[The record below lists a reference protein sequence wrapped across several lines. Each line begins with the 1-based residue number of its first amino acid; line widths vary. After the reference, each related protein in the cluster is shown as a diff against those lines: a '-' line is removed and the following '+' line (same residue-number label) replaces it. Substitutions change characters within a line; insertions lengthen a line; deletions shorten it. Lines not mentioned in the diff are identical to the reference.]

1 MTTEAKP
8 LLTVLLTR
16 YKEGKEGQ
24 MKGHG
29 SHCDDAATMAH
40 IPWGW
45 QESSFSFFSA
55 GALVSFR
62 WNFAPVAQAGV
73 QWGDLSSPQPPP
85 PGFKQ
90 FFCISFLSTW
100 DYRHGTPCLANFACF
115 VETGFLHVGQAGLTL
130 PTSETGFR
138 HVGQTGLQ
146 LLTSD
151 DPPASASQS
160 AGITAQLVHNLV
172 NAQQVAGSAQ
182 QQGDQSIRTR
192 QSSECSLTLS
202 PRLECSGAILAHC
215 NLHTPGI
222 MQFCLHLLSSWEYR
236 QCHHSQLIFVFLVE
250 TGFYHI
256 DQASLELLT
265 SGDPPASAPT
275 VLGLQILLLDLWQ
288 FLTRLMMDIGRIL
301 WLQIPWWTMV
311 QWGIQNSV
319 IATADGY
326 LARWMRPPSLLSEAE
341 LQGVRLALSSG
352 NLKAVFA
359 VKDSKVLWGVDQVL
373 LNRKS
378 TIPAVVIPQS

>member
-1 MTTEAKP
+1 MLGHRQNSRA
-8 LLTVLLTR
+8 
-16 YKEGKEGQ
+16 GQ
-24 MKGHG
+24 KSHTDDPCGSSAGNLPVCGQQKFIRKLECSGVIPAHCNLYLWG
-29 SHCDDAATMAH
+29 LSDPPALAFSVAGITGTGTHHHAQIIFVFLVETGFYHTGQADLKFVTSSDLSTLASQSAGITGVSHCAR
-40 IPWGW
+40 P
-45 QESSFSFFSA
+45 SSIYLKFLCA
-55 GALVSFR
+55 IVLPV

-100 DYRHGTPCLANFACF
+100 DYRHVTPCLANFACF

-130 PTSETGFR
+130 PTS
-138 HVGQTGLQ
+138 
-146 LLTSD
+146 
-151 DPPASASQS
+151 
-160 AGITAQLVHNLV
+160 AQLVHNLV

-265 SGDPPASAPT
+265 SGDPPASAPYSA
-275 VLGLQILLLDLWQ
+275 
-288 FLTRLMMDIGRIL
+288 
-301 WLQIPWWTMV
+301 
-311 QWGIQNSV
+311 GI
-319 IATADGY
+319 TD
-326 LARWMRPPSLLSEAE
+326 
-341 LQGVRLALSSG
+341 
-352 NLKAVFA
+352 
-359 VKDSKVLWGVDQVL
+359 DSKVLWGVDQVL